1 MIRITSIEI
10 DGFIIPSQKV
20 KLDFVESNIV
30 CIYGNNGS
38 GKTTFLEILFAVF
51 DRDEKILEKYN
62 VKKIIIT
69 VLNEAYPIKIEKIE
83 NMENWKD
90 ILENEIEDTKER
102 FPRISFEY
110 ELTVPPSFGFVP
122 IVFEVNTYLP
132 SPHTPFSNP
141 EASLFVLT

>member
-90 ILENEIEDTKER
+90 ILENEIEDTKEWR
-102 FPRISFEY
+102 YKLKIDKSE
-110 ELTVPPSFGFVP
+110 
-122 IVFEVNTYLP
+122 
-132 SPHTPFSNP
+132 
-141 EASLFVLT
+141 